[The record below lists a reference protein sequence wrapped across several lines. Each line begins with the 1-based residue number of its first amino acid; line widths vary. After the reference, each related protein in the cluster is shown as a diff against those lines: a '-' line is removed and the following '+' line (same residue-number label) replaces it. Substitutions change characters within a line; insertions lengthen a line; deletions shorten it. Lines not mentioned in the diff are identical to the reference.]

1 MRRRRQYF
9 LIFHT
14 RFPGTGEIHQIRVH
28 EMFINADGWPV
39 VAPFRYAPLSK
50 NATALSAD
58 VTAADA
64 VGSYKMINHGKD
76 ISTTIKA
83 SQNIRLAA
91 DGTVSGGASGTWKY
105 DGGNKI
111 TISLG
116 ATGTFAGVL
125 SRQWN
130 TNASAFVVTWTAQSV
145 DGVSIW
151 GARTGS

>member
-1 MRRRRQYF
+1 
-9 LIFHT
+9 
-14 RFPGTGEIHQIRVH
+14 
-28 EMFINADGWPV
+28 MFINEDGWIV
-39 VAPFRYAPLSK
+39 VSPFRYAPLSK
-50 NATALSAD
+50 NSTALSAE

-64 VGSYKMINHGKD
+64 AGTYKMINHGKD
-76 ISTTIKA
+76 ITAAIKA
-83 SQNIRLAA
+83 SQSIKLAA
-91 DGTVSGGASGTWKY
+91 DGTVSGAATGTWKHN
-105 DGGNKI
+105 GANKI

-116 ATGTFAGVL
+116 AAGTFNGVL